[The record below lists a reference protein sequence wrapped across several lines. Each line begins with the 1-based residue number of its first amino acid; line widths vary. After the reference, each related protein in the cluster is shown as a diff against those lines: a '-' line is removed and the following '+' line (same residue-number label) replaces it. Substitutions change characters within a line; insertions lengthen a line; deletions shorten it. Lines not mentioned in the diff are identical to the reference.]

1 MNPIVDSERIF
12 LSLLAETSLNP
23 ELWPEFMNTFTKHFN
38 LNACHLMVV
47 SDKTHAPRFHLAA
60 GKPTEEKFIESY
72 TEQYITKDMIMA
84 KARASE
90 PGSFHA
96 TNHYD
101 DKEQYYNS
109 SYYKEWALP
118 QGLSEGAA
126 GCIFINGD
134 WRCLMVHNRTLQQGE
149 YSHSE
154 IERMNALIPYIE
166 RAVKVSYVQSELDK
180 DSAKANAIVNG
191 YRAPVAILT
200 EYGEVWAMNRLMEQ
214 LIEDSDALYVK
225 DKCLHLS
232 NKHTD
237 KLLTTGIFKAAK
249 EIEGIN
255 LTLPNSVK
263 VNDNIILSFKGI
275 TDREDGKSILKGI
288 IVYAISSH
296 YRARVSNN
304 TLTTL
309 FSLTPS
315 EATVCSHLME
325 GRELKEIAKLENKS
339 VHTVREQLYQSFRK
353 TGCKS
358 QTSLINMLATIPVFD
373 D

>member
-1 MNPIVDSERIF
+1 MHIINDSERHF

-23 ELWPEFMNTFTKHFN
+23 ELWSEFMNTFAEHFN

-47 SDKTHAPRFHLAA
+47 NDQSHATRFHLAA
-60 GKPTEEKFIESY
+60 GNPTEEAFIESY
-72 TEQYITKDMIMA
+72 TQRYMTKDMVMA
-84 KARASE
+84 KARTAK
-90 PGSFHA
+90 PGLFHA

-101 DKEQYYNS
+101 DKEQYYSS

-126 GCIFINGD
+126 GCIFISGD

-149 YSHSE
+149 YSQDE

-166 RAVKVSYVQSELDK
+166 RAVKVSYVQSELGK
-180 DSAKANAIVNG
+180 DSARANAIVQG

-200 EYGEVWAMNRLMEQ
+200 EYGEVWAMNALMKQ
-214 LIEDSDALYVK
+214 LIEDNDALYVK

-237 KLLTTGIFKAAK
+237 KLLTTGIFNAVK
-249 EIEGIN
+249 EIEGIK

-263 VNDNIILSFKGI
+263 VNDRIILSFKGV
-275 TDREDGKSILKGI
+275 TDTENGQATLKGVV
-288 IVYAISSH
+288 VYAISSH

-304 TLTTL
+304 TLITL

-315 EATVCSHLME
+315 EATICSHLME

-339 VHTVREQLYQSFRK
+339 VNTVREQLYQSFRK
-353 TGCKS
+353 TGCNS
-358 QTSLINMLATIPVFD
+358 QTSLINMLATIPVFND
-373 D
+373 